1 MAIIEASGLTKTYRS
16 RSGPVHALAGLD
28 LSVPEGTVTALL
40 GPNGAGKT
48 TTVKVLTTLVVP
60 DSGRATIDGVD
71 VVAEPQ
77 ATRRSIGVSGQYA
90 AVDEN
95 LTGAENLEMVG
106 RLYHLGR
113 RAARARA
120 RELIEVFDLAEAG
133 DRPVKGFSG
142 GMRRRIDLAG
152 ALVAN
157 PRVLFLDEPTTGL
170 DPRSR
175 LALWGIIEGLVADGA
190 TVLLTTQY
198 LEEADQLADDIAVID
213 DGRVIAEGT
222 ADQLKAQVGGHRVV
236 VTLVDEDD
244 REAVVTTLRRYGVGA
259 VETSADGRTSGIAV
273 DAGPVALQ
281 RVLADLDEA
290 GVRLH
295 DAGMRR
301 PTLDDVFLRLT
312 GHAATAVEGE
322 ASDATGGTDAGR
334 ASRPGRRDRGGADGA
349 DAVASGDTT
358 DATPERVR

>member
-16 RSGPVHALAGLD
+16 KAGPVHALAGLD
-28 LSVPEGTVTALL
+28 LAVPQGTVTALL

-48 TTVKVLTTLVVP
+48 TTVKVLTTLITP
-60 DSGRATIDGVD
+60 DSGTAVIDGID
-71 VVAEPQ
+71 VVADPQ
-77 ATRRSIGVSGQYA
+77 ATRRAIGVSGQYA

-95 LTGAENLEMVG
+95 LTGFENLEMIG

-113 RAARARA
+113 RTARDRA
-120 RELIEVFDLAEAG
+120 RELIDVFDLSEAG

-152 ALVAN
+152 ALVMN

-175 LALWGIIEGLVADGA
+175 LALWGIIEDLVAGGT

-213 DGRVIAEGT
+213 GGTVIAEGT
-222 ADQLKAQVGGHRVV
+222 SDQLKAQVGGHRVV
-236 VTLVDEDD
+236 VTLVDETDG
-244 REAVVTTLRRYGVGA
+244 AAATTVLRRSGTGE
-259 VETSADGRTSGIAV
+259 VEASGDGRTYAIAV
-273 DAGPVALQ
+273 DAGPSALQ
-281 RVLADLDEA
+281 RVLADLGEA
-290 GVRLH
+290 GIELH

-312 GHAATAVEGE
+312 GHAATDDDPPPSEQG
-322 ASDATGGTDAGR
+322 TG
-334 ASRPGRRDRGGADGA
+334 SKDRQKE
-349 DAVASGDTT
+349 TT
-358 DATPERVR
+358 R

>member
-16 RSGPVHALAGLD
+16 KSGPVHALAGLD
-28 LSVPEGTVTALL
+28 LSVPQGTVKALL

-48 TTVKVLTTLVVP
+48 TTVKVLTTLITP
-60 DSGRATIDGVD
+60 DSGTATIDGID
-71 VVAEPQ
+71 VIADPQ

-95 LTGAENLEMVG
+95 LTGFENLEMIG

-113 RAARARA
+113 KTSRERA
-120 RELIEVFDLAEAG
+120 RELIDVFDLAEAG

-152 ALVAN
+152 ALVMN

-175 LALWGIIEGLVADGA
+175 LALWGIIEDLVAEGA

-198 LEEADQLADDIAVID
+198 LEEADRLADDIAVID

-222 ADQLKAQVGGHRVV
+222 ADHLKAQVGGHRVV
-236 VTLVDEDD
+236 VTLVDETDGD
-244 REAVVTTLRRYGVGA
+244 AVTTVLRRYGVGD
-259 VETSADGRTSGIAV
+259 VEASGDGRTHAIAV
-273 DAGPVALQ
+273 EAGPTALQ
-281 RVLADLDEA
+281 RVLADLGDA
-290 GVRLH
+290 GIELH

-312 GHAATAVEGE
+312 GHAATEDE
-322 ASDATGGTDAGR
+322 ADEAAATKQKETAR
-334 ASRPGRRDRGGADGA
+334 
-349 DAVASGDTT
+349 
-358 DATPERVR
+358 